1 MKDNRGDKFHQEQV
15 SLAIYNLLAY
25 KCSITFS
32 SNC

>member
-1 MKDNRGDKFHQEQV
+1 MKDNRGDKFQEQV